1 MAKRRVGSF
10 LGVLVVLWFLA
21 STAHAEPIP
30 VCWRPAWLKPGSTMW
45 SVTNDGKGAV
55 MVGAAEFA
63 IRTQNRR
70 VYVYKPDAPVWN
82 NALLQGEDRRNGCT
96 PLPVEKPAADAAKPP
111 EPPKGGSGGKEK
123 DESVGDDGEDA
134 EEGAAEA
141 DDDEGEAEAPQ
152 PTYSSPRVDEYE
164 EYRKRRAK
172 HRSNLPEKTASALP
186 WNESA
191 LPAQEEQPVL
201 PKLEVAQRP
210 LPVLNARPG
219 SGGKG
224 LGEQKTATE
233 KAIEQFVLFAGA
245 LTLQLDEDLHRPDGK
260 KFGIVGGRNED
271 GPDNPATQVI
281 AAVIQLAPAAAAQ
294 VEQFMKKAEE
304 AIAKKTPLVVNNM
317 NELGEEAAEA
327 LAKEYGEGI
336 AIALQKKGAIGPYKL
351 WQKFTDG
358 LGGRWEAHHILE
370 VQWFKKWGKKLG
382 DPNLG
387 PSVILT
393 NAEHKVIT
401 DKLKAGFV
409 ARFGKEGPRTLDD
422 VWKVYQDVYEQTPH
436 WLKAIKSY
444 FNK

>member
-1 MAKRRVGSF
+1 
-10 LGVLVVLWFLA
+10 
-21 STAHAEPIP
+21 
-30 VCWRPAWLKPGSTMW
+30 
-45 SVTNDGKGAV
+45 
-55 MVGAAEFA
+55 VGAEEFA

-70 VYVYKPDAPVWN
+70 VYVYEPDAPIWN
-82 NALLQGEDRRNGCT
+82 NALLKGEDRRNGCT
-96 PLPVEKPAADAAKPP
+96 PPPVEKPAADAAKPP

-123 DESVGDDGEDA
+123 DESVGEDA
-134 EEGAAEA
+134 EKTAAEA
-141 DDDEGEAEAPQ
+141 DDDEGEAEEPQ

-172 HRSNLPEKTASALP
+172 HRSNLPEKTVSALP

-191 LPAQEEQPVL
+191 LPAQEEKPVL

-210 LPVLNARPG
+210 LPMLNARPG

-224 LGEQKTATE
+224 LGEEKTAAE

-260 KFGIVGGRNED
+260 KFGIVGGHNAD

-294 VEQFMKKAEE
+294 VEQFMKKAEQ
-304 AIAKKTPLVVNNM
+304 AIAKKTPLVVNSV

-327 LAKEYGEGI
+327 LAKEHGA
-336 AIALQKKGAIGPYKL
+336 AIAKALAEKGAIGPYKL
-351 WQKFTDG
+351 WQKFTAG
-358 LGGRWEAHHILE
+358 LGGQWQAHHILE
-370 VQWFKKWGKKLG
+370 QQWFRMWGKKLG

-393 NAEHKVIT
+393 NAEHNAIT
-401 DKLKAGFV
+401 TKLQV
-409 ARFGKEGPRTLDD
+409 EFGKLGKRSPTLDEIWQ
-422 VWKVYQDVYEQTPH
+422 VYQKVYKDCPH
-436 WLKAIKSY
+436 WLDAVKSY